1 VPILAI
7 QHLTTYRYRQPVA
20 FGAHRMMFRPRDDD
34 DQRLLDAA
42 YDITPAPRQ
51 LTWDRDAFGNFF
63 ATAHFADRASELRF
77 ESNIRVAQS
86 SVSFESADIDPAARN
101 YPFVYAREEGAT
113 VAPFRAASTDQPEL
127 ARWVAR
133 FLRADGSA
141 DTRGLLI
148 AMTETIDRCFKHAA
162 RHEHGTQAPGET
174 LARGGGSCRDLA
186 MLMVAALRSLGF
198 AARFVSGYLRLEDD
212 DPAARSGGN
221 THAWVQAY
229 VPGAGWV
236 DFDPSTGMIGNQGL
250 VRVAVVPE
258 PSEAIPLQGT
268 WIGAS
273 SDHLAMKVA
282 VRVVTARGEPG
293 VPA

>member
-7 QHLTTYRYRQPVA
+7 QHLTTYHYRQPVA
-20 FGAHRMMFRPRDDD
+20 FGAHRMMFRPRDDG

-63 ATAHFADRASELRF
+63 ATVHFAARACELRF
-77 ESNIRVAQS
+77 ESNVRVEQS
-86 SVSFESADIDPAARN
+86 CLPFEAAYIDPAARTC
-101 YPFVYAREEGAT
+101 PFAYAPEEGPT
-113 VAPFRAASTDQPEL
+113 VAPFLAASAPQPEL

-141 DTRGLLI
+141 DTHRLLL
-148 AMTETIDRCFKHAA
+148 AMTEAIDRGFKHVA

-174 LARGGGSCRDLA
+174 LARGSGSCRDLA
-186 MLMVAALRSLGF
+186 MLMVEALRSLGF
-198 AARFVSGYLRLEDD
+198 AARFVSGYLQLAAD
-212 DPAARSGGN
+212 DPAVIACGN

-236 DFDPSTGMIGNQGL
+236 DCDPSTGTIGNQGL
-250 VRVAVVPE
+250 VRVAVAPA
-258 PSEAIPLQGT
+258 PSDAIPLQGT

-282 VRVVTARGEPG
+282 VRVVAARAGSG
-293 VPA
+293 AA